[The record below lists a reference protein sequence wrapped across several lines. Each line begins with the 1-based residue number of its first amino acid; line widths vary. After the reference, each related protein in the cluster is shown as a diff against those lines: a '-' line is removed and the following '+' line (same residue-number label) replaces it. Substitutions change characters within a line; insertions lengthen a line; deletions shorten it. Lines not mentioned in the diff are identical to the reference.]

1 VKNRIFFKLVL
12 VFTLVIAAA
21 TLTLDVAITHSWRS
35 SLRQQIESNL
45 RQKTAMFASR
55 VAAAPLSAAEVEK
68 VAQDVAETSGARAT
82 VIDSQGLV
90 LADSGAVPEKMEN
103 HARRPEF
110 QAALAGSIGVD
121 TRNSH
126 TLGVDFLY
134 LAQPIPGGAVRLAV
148 PLSAIAE
155 ANRARWSLLPRSPVL
170 LRFCWRP
177 GHPEAPARAWGES
190 SPLPERL
197 RKVTSRRAWR
207 KTKMTKLAASPLPWT
222 PPRASCKPASSS
234 SRTAAVSWR
243 RC

>member
-155 ANRARWSLLPRSPVL
+155 ANRVVWRSLVFASALACFIAIL
-170 LRFCWRP
+170 L
-177 GHPEAPARAWGES
+177 AAW
-190 SPLPERL
+190 PLPERL